1 MPIGIGEPLLATHL
15 TLMSLVDRALQGSLD
30 LRQANARVREARVRR
45 GISAAERFPTI
56 EASSAMAKT
65 KSGEIT
71 GTGQENELYT
81 AGFDASWE
89 LDVFSGMRR
98 SVEAAE
104 AGLQGSV
111 EYLRDVLVTLLAEVA
126 LNHVEVGR
134 GAIWPVRRRR

>member
-1 MPIGIGEPLLATHL
+1 MPIGIGEPLLATHS

-45 GISAAERFPTI
+45 GISATERFPTI